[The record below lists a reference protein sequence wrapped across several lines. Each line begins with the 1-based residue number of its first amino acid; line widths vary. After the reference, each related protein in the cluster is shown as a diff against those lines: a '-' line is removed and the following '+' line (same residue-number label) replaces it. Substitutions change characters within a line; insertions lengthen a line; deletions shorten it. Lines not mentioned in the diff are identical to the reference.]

1 MQAKSRYNFIV
12 SKYLQKYLYLPY
24 ILIALVS
31 QFFSLLRHYPTNNPC
46 AQVFSVAKH
55 TSLLIN
61 CDSAVFMK
69 DAQNP
74 ARLFNGDSVYQD
86 RPLPTLLV
94 SVLSKVW
101 HYFTFPDYQRSVVGN
116 SGVSFTYSLLTYV
129 LFLFL
134 NVLILSIAC
143 WLGLKLVLVFFK
155 NYNIDFVFYPRFAI
169 FIVSI
174 ISLNEITKTFFWT
187 PHSQMFNL
195 LLPVYFFFLLQFR
208 NTNIES
214 KFFVINCFFILVLL
228 FCYAFY
234 ILLII
239 PMLIMNWKN
248 IETRILMIVLCV
260 TPYLLYP
267 TLLELFGGQYYSLG
281 LEKYRLFIWLLDSI
295 KNAPEA
301 PSIYGNFYSFIK
313 TFPIFPVFLIIV
325 LLLWWFLQKN
335 SFSVELFK
343 LVKFEFYAVL
353 IYFLFLAVYGYYARR
368 LTYTLIIFLTLIIL
382 KVFLYNFNR
391 LKDIR
396 YFLLLKVVSGII
408 FFSWIFTNGPL
419 V

>member
-12 SKYLQKYLYLPY
+12 NRYLQKYLYLPY

-31 QFFSLLRHYPTNNPC
+31 QFFSLLRHYPTINPC
-46 AQVFSVAKH
+46 AQVFSVAKY

-94 SVLSKVW
+94 SVLSKAW
-101 HYFTFPDYQRSVVGN
+101 HYFVFPDYQRSVVGN
-116 SGVSFTYSLLTYV
+116 SGVSFTYSLSTYV

-143 WLGLKLVLVFFK
+143 WLGLKLVLVFFI

-248 IETRILMIVLCV
+248 IETRILMILLCV

-281 LEKYRLFIWLLDSI
+281 LEKYRLFVWLLDSI

-313 TFPIFPVFLIIV
+313 TFPIFPIFLIIV
-325 LLLWWFLQKN
+325 LLLWWILQKN

-343 LVKFEFYAVL
+343 LVKFEFYAAL

-368 LTYTLIIFLTLIIL
+368 LTYTLIIFSTLIIL
-382 KVFLYNFNR
+382 KVLLYSFNR

-396 YFLLLKVVSGII
+396 YFLLLKVVGGII